1 MSPQK
6 KLLLLGTFV
15 HSKTPQDLD
24 FFHNAG
30 IAVDAQGKIAA
41 MERGGAADGS
51 GSEIKTRLLEKLG
64 WSEAEV
70 DVTEAAQGQFFFP
83 GFVDTHI
90 HAPQYANAGIFG
102 KSSLLDWLETYTFP
116 LESSLKDLA
125 KARRVYA
132 RCVRRTLS
140 HGTTTAA
147 YFATIDVAATNL
159 LADLCLSMGQRAFVG
174 RVCMDATEV
183 NPAYYRDA
191 SAEESLEATRQTID
205 HVRKMDPGFDI
216 VSPILTPRF
225 APSCSRE
232 AMARLAQLHR
242 ETGLP
247 IQTHISENLGEIQL
261 VARLFPEADSYA
273 DVYDR
278 FGLLTPRTVLAHAV
292 HISDEEAELIAR
304 KGSKVSHCPCS
315 NTCLTSGPARVRWMW
330 DKGIDVGLGT
340 DVSGGY
346 SPSILEAARQAA
358 MVSRHV
364 AMGIDMPNDG
374 GAAADDA
381 AATGKDEAKDDA
393 KERAKLTVEEVLYLA
408 TRGGARC
415 VGLED
420 KIGGFA
426 VGMEWDAQLV
436 SLGQVGDDGDVR
448 EQDADEGPVDVFGWE
463 TWEDRL
469 AKWLYNGDDRNTKRV
484 WVKGRLVHRRGRGEG
499 KDCEVKRKD
508 HS

>member
-1 MSPQK
+1 MSPQR

-15 HSKTPQDLD
+15 HCKTQQDLEFLHD
-24 FFHNAG
+24 AG
-30 IAVDAQGKIAA
+30 IAVDAHGKIAA
-41 MERGGAADGS
+41 IERDVGDV
-51 GSEIKTRLLEKLG
+51 SEAKTRLLKKLG

-70 DVTEAAQGQFFFP
+70 DVTQAADGQFFFP

-132 RCVRRTLS
+132 RCIRRTLS
-140 HGTTTAA
+140 HGTTTAT

-174 RVCMDATEV
+174 RVCMDGTEV

-191 SAEESLEATRQTID
+191 STEESLKATQQTIE
-205 HVRKMDPGFDI
+205 HVRKIDPGFDI
-216 VSPILTPRF
+216 ISPILTPRF

-232 AMARLAQLHR
+232 AMSELAQIHR
-242 ETGLP
+242 ETNLP
-247 IQTHISENLGEIQL
+247 IQTHISENPGEIQL
-261 VARLFPEADSYA
+261 VAKLFPEADSYA
-273 DVYDR
+273 GVYDKY
-278 FGLLTPRTVLAHAV
+278 GLLTPRTVLAHAV
-292 HISDEEAELIAR
+292 HISEQEADLIAQ

-358 MVSRHV
+358 LVSRHV
-364 AMGIDMPNDG
+364 AMGIEIPNEG
-374 GAAADDA
+374 GDA
-381 AATGKDEAKDDA
+381 AVEKEKE
-393 KERAKLTVEEVLYLA
+393 KERVKLTVEEVLYLA
-408 TRGGARC
+408 TKGGARC

-420 KIGGFA
+420 KIGGFK

-436 SLGQVGDDGDVR
+436 TLNAVNEDGEVR
-448 EQDADEGPVDVFGWE
+448 ELDDDEGFVDVFGWE
-463 TWEDRL
+463 TWGDRV

-484 WVKGRLVHRRGRGEG
+484 WVKGKLVHRR
-499 KDCEVKRKD
+499 K
-508 HS
+508 

>member
-1 MSPQK
+1 MSPQR
-6 KLLLLGTFV
+6 KLLLLGSFV
-15 HSKTPQDLD
+15 HSKTQQDLD
-24 FFHNAG
+24 FLHNAG

-41 MERGGAADGS
+41 IERDAQDLSQVKA
-51 GSEIKTRLLEKLG
+51 RLLSKLG
-64 WSEAEV
+64 WDEAEV
-70 DVTEAAQGQFFFP
+70 DVTEAADGQFFFP

-116 LESSLKDLA
+116 LEASLKDLS

-132 RCVRRTLS
+132 RCIRRTLS
-140 HGTTTAA
+140 HGTTTAT

-174 RVCMDATEV
+174 RVCMDGTDV
-183 NPAYYRDA
+183 NPAYYRDGSA
-191 SAEESLEATRQTID
+191 SECLEATQQTID
-205 HVRKMDPGFDI
+205 HVRRIDPGFDV

-232 AMARLAQLHR
+232 AMAGLAELHR
-242 ETGLP
+242 QTGLP
-247 IQTHISENLGEIQL
+247 IQTHISENPGEIQL
-261 VARLFPEADSYA
+261 VAKLFPEADSYA
-273 DVYDR
+273 GVYDK
-278 FGLLTPRTVLAHAV
+278 FGLLTPKTVLAHAV
-292 HISDEEAELIAR
+292 HISEEEADLIAH

-358 MVSRHV
+358 LVSRHV
-364 AMGIDMPNDG
+364 AMGIEIPQEG
-374 GAAADDA
+374 GAAALE
-381 AATGKDEAKDDA
+381 KEKE
-393 KERAKLTVEEVLYLA
+393 KERVKLTVEEVLYLA

-420 KIGGFA
+420 RIGGFE

-436 SLGQVGDDGDVR
+436 SLSEVNDEGDVH
-448 EQDADEGPVDVFGWE
+448 DEDDDHGFVDMFGWE
-463 TWEDRL
+463 SWGDRV

-484 WVKGRLVHRRGRGEG
+484 WVKGRLVHRR
-499 KDCEVKRKD
+499 K
-508 HS
+508 